1 MGLVATALGIA
12 DIDQWQSSYLTYFY
26 KGPLNNCILETLP
39 FLNYSCD
46 IIPFLEIHNAHKHGK
61 RTLRSITAKTNNLYI
76 GLFNPEFSDH
86 IWPWNLHSPP
96 SPINNTSVAPL
107 AVTCSLFYFSVS
119 IRMT

>member
-26 KGPLNNCILETLP
+26 KGPLNNCILEMLP

-61 RTLRSITAKTNNLYI
+61 DSKKYYCKNKQ
-76 GLFNPEFSDH
+76 
-86 IWPWNLHSPP
+86 
-96 SPINNTSVAPL
+96 SVYW
-107 AVTCSLFYFSVS
+107 F
-119 IRMT
+119 I